1 MLVMFAVGVSS
12 LLWMAV
18 LAAVMIVERVVR
30 YGSRLTP
37 LVGLALIGL
46 AVLAAPHQ
54 WASLTTS

>member
-1 MLVMFAVGVSS
+1 
-12 LLWMAV
+12 MAV

-30 YGSRLTP
+30 YGSRLAP